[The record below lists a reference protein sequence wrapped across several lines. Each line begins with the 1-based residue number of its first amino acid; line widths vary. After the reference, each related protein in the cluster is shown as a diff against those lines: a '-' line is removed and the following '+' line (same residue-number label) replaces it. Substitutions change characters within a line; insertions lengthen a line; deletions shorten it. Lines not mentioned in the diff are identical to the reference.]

1 MPRPEIFFEHT
12 QRQDFMRRFQL
23 NIFTILALG
32 NFMTLEK
39 TPRASRI
46 VSTLGP
52 ASESLPALE
61 AMIRA
66 GMNIARLNFSHG
78 SRRSHEKIINSVR
91 DASRS
96 TDRQISILQDL
107 QGHKVRVGKVLGA
120 EGLQLSPG
128 RKIRLGSGGSVTAER
143 IGVDYDGIENYVE
156 PGYHIYLSDGMIDLQ
171 VVDRQGTDLLC
182 EVIIEGLL
190 KSRNG
195 AIFPHCDLK
204 FPLINDKDLADAEFG
219 VKLGVDMIAMSFV
232 RSATEIFE
240 MRIRMGEWG
249 NQDSFIIAKI
259 EDQKGVNNIDEILD
273 VADGILIARGD
284 LGVCLPREKV
294 PGIQAQIIQKA
305 NARGV
310 PVITATQMLESMIYH
325 HRPTR
330 AEVTDVYDAISAG
343 SDAVMLSGE
352 TASGR
357 YPVQAI
363 EEMDRICRVAEKEL
377 KQRHPATVKIR
388 GREGLHDRMAEAT
401 AMLVKSMQACCV
413 IGLSLTGSTLRSLAA
428 TRIGVPIYGVV
439 ASERL
444 SRQLLLHRGL
454 FIITMP
460 QREQLAELVNPTL
473 ELLKAEKII
482 TAQDRVVVVA
492 GEIDDRGRRTH
503 LAKVV
508 VID

>member
-1 MPRPEIFFEHT
+1 
-12 QRQDFMRRFQL
+12 
-23 NIFTILALG
+23 
-32 NFMTLEK
+32 MTLEK
-39 TPRASRI
+39 TLRASRI
-46 VSTLGP
+46 VCTLGP
-52 ASESLPALE
+52 ASESLPVLE
-61 AMIRA
+61 AISRA

-78 SRRSHEKIINSVR
+78 SHQNHEKIIHCVR
-91 DASRS
+91 DASRC
-96 TDRQISILQDL
+96 TDGEIAILQDL
-107 QGHKVRVGKVLGA
+107 QGHKVRVGIIMSA
-120 EGLQLSPG
+120 EGMQLSPG
-128 RKIRLGSGGSVTAER
+128 QKIRLGSGDSVTAER
-143 IGVDYDGIENYVE
+143 IGIDYNGIENHVE
-156 PGYHIYLSDGMIDLQ
+156 PGHHIYLSDGMIDLE
-171 VVDRQGTDLLC
+171 VVDKQGTDLIC
-182 EVIIEGLL
+182 EVVIAGLL
-190 KSRNG
+190 RRRNG
-195 AIFPHCDLK
+195 AIFPHSDLE

-249 NQDSFIIAKI
+249 IEDSFIIAKI
-259 EDQKGVNNIDEILD
+259 EDQLGFDNIDEILD

-310 PVITATQMLESMIYH
+310 PVITATQMLESMIYQ

-330 AEVTDVYDAISAG
+330 AEVTDVYNAISAG

-352 TASGR
+352 TAFGR

-363 EEMDRICRVAEKEL
+363 EEMDRICRAAEKEF

-401 AMLVKSMQACCV
+401 ATLVKSMKACCV
-413 IGLSLTGSTLRSLAA
+413 IGLSLSGSTLRSLAA
-428 TRIGVPIYGVV
+428 MRIGVPIYGVV

-454 FIITMP
+454 SIITMP
-460 QREQLAELVNPTL
+460 QREQLADLVNPTL
-473 ELLKAEKII
+473 ERLKAEKII
-482 TAQDRVVVVA
+482 NSSDRVVVVA
-492 GEIDDRGRRTH
+492 GEIDDQGRRTH